1 MFKHKHKVFSVLQ
14 CSFPVKHSRFQKS
27 REWNLMVGDGRN
39 EIYMDWVWSF
49 ISEARSYETIHE
61 TVRMIHRKLSHEEAY
76 FSRKKNE
83 RENYDMEIETEH
95 FIKGSD
101 LCDMILWQ
109 NRKYMESYYSQHK
122 HVIRRLV
129 LIILSRR
136 WDFTCQGS
144 TAPCRIRITNEKIW
158 FLYWA
163 NLNMNCKAEIS
174 NSARK

>member
-1 MFKHKHKVFSVLQ
+1 MEHTKSLWLGMVGMKFTWTGYEVS
-14 CSFPVKHSRFQKS
+14 FQK
-27 REWNLMVGDGRN
+27 E
-39 EIYMDWVWSF
+39 
-49 ISEARSYETIHE
+49 EATKLF
-61 TVRMIHRKLSHEEAY
+61 MKLSGWY
-76 FSRKKNE
+76 IVSCVTKTLTFSRRKNE
-83 RENYDMEIETEH
+83 RENYDMEMRPSISLKTLIYETW
-95 FIKGSD
+95 F
-101 LCDMILWQ
+101 LWP

-174 NSARK
+174 NSVRK